1 MLMLARLILI
11 AVVAILPALGIN
23 AYNAYELREARVQ
36 EFRRQALREAESLG
50 RELDRL
56 ISGIRAS
63 LLLVANS
70 QEVRSAQPGI
80 CQKMLQDT
88 VKGVGMFDSLSL
100 TDAKGKVICSS
111 IEPEPLGND
120 LSDRIAYQLVLEK
133 QDFAVGSFVVGRGN
147 GKRQLNL
154 GFPVKDKDGLYGILF
169 AGVGLD
175 WLAQEMHNI
184 PVSTHGSVTIADRF
198 GTILLR
204 YPETYLMGASMR
216 QEMHWTLDGDKP
228 QVVEIT
234 GRDGVPRFSA
244 YLPLRMRP
252 YDIFV
257 AVGLSRTEALAPI
270 EGAVRRAFILAFL
283 GLLIAASFAVLI
295 GREFIE
301 KPVRAL
307 LDATFKWREGNRS
320 VRVAIE
326 DMPREFANIGD
337 AFNRLVQAVD
347 VNEQALRRSVT
358 EMRSIYD
365 SAPVGLGVIDRDLNY
380 LSANA
385 RLTDADT
392 IRPAVVG
399 ANLRDTVPH
408 LLNRIGPI
416 FEKVFVTGEP
426 ITNFEVHESG
436 RSWVSN
442 YYPVKSDRGDVLA
455 VSIAVLE
462 TTEISRTEQALART
476 EAWVKLAQESAGIG
490 TWDWDLASG
499 ELRWSDQQFRL
510 HGLRPRGETQ
520 SFAAREWYDCV
531 RAEDRQ
537 ALDAGMGA
545 AVTTKD
551 RYEVNY
557 RIDDKATG
565 ETRWI
570 ATRGRVILNEAGQA
584 TRVTGVSFDI
594 SERHRARELLEKA
607 NAELEQRVAARTR
620 ELVEEVR
627 ERERAQA
634 QLFQVQKNES
644 LGQLTGGIAHDFNN
658 LLAAILS
665 SLQLMKKRL
674 PEDGRTQRYLDNA
687 LRAAQR
693 GAVLTQRMLAFARKQ
708 DLKPETVDVKQLVE
722 GMQDLLQSSIG
733 PRVRIQTQ
741 FAAKLRPAAVDAH
754 QLELAILNLAVNARD
769 AMPEGG
775 TLFIEGDE
783 QHLGE
788 RDFVRVTLRDTG
800 TGMDEATLARA
811 TEPFFTTKA
820 IGKGTGLGLSMVQGL
835 VAQSGGH
842 MTVKSRLGEGTV
854 VELWLPRAQAQN
866 IQQAPQAL
874 AAPKQ
879 QAPRLSVLVVDD
891 DPLVLMGT
899 VDMLDDLG
907 HEVVEASSAHEALE
921 ILKTRNF
928 DIVLTDQAMPVM
940 TGTELARELSHSHPE
955 LPVVLV
961 TGYADLPKDTPSTLA
976 RLSKP
981 FTQADLDEIMRENIR
996 DKGKVVPLRR

>member
-23 AYNAYELREARVQ
+23 AYNAYELREARLA
-36 EFRRQALREAESLG
+36 EFRRQALREAESIG

-56 ISGIRAS
+56 VAGIRAT
-63 LLLVANS
+63 LVMVANS
-70 QEVRSAQPGI
+70 QEVRSSAPGV
-80 CQKMLQDT
+80 CRQLLQDA
-88 VKGVGMFDSLSL
+88 VRGVAIFDSLSL
-100 TDAKGKVICSS
+100 TDTKGKVICSS
-111 IEPEPLGND
+111 IVPEPLGND
-120 LSDRIAYQLVLEK
+120 LSDRPVFQLVTETRS
-133 QDFAVGSFVVGRGN
+133 FSVGSFVVGRGN

-154 GFPVKDKDGLYGILF
+154 GFPVEGKDGLFGVLF
-169 AGVGLD
+169 AGVDLD
-175 WLAQEMHNI
+175 WLARELQNI
-184 PVSTHGSVTIADRF
+184 PVGRHGSMTIADRF
-198 GTILLR
+198 GTILVR
-204 YPETYLMGASMR
+204 FPETYLVGATMR
-216 QEMHWTLDGDKP
+216 QEMQYTLDGDKP
-228 QVVEIT
+228 EVVEIV
-234 GRDGVPRFSA
+234 GRDGERRFSA
-244 YLPLRMRP
+244 YLPLRTRP
-252 YDIFV
+252 HDIFV

-283 GLLIAASFAVLI
+283 GLLLAAVFAVLI

-307 LDATFKWREGNRS
+307 LDATFKWREGDRS

-326 DMPREFANIGD
+326 TMPREFASIGD
-337 AFNRLVQAVD
+337 AFNRLVNAVD
-347 VNEQALRRSVT
+347 VNEQALRRSVS

-365 SAPVGLGVIDRDLNY
+365 SAPVGLAVIDRELNY

-385 RLTDADT
+385 RLTAADT

-399 ANLRDTVPH
+399 ANLRETVPH
-408 LLNRIGPI
+408 LLDRLAPI

-426 ITNFEVHESG
+426 VVNLEVHQGG

-442 YYPVKSDRGDVLA
+442 YYPVKSETGEVLA

-462 TTEISRTEQALART
+462 TTDIARTEQALARS

-499 ELRWSDQQFRL
+499 ELRWSEQQFRL
-510 HGLRPRGETQ
+510 HGFSPRSDEQ
-520 SFAAREWYDCV
+520 RFVARDWYDCV
-531 RAEDRQ
+531 KSDDRH

-545 AVTTKD
+545 AITSKD
-551 RYEVNY
+551 RYEVDY
-557 RIDDKATG
+557 RIEDKQTG
-565 ETRWI
+565 EIRWI

-584 TRVTGVSFDI
+584 TRLMGVSFDI
-594 SERHRARELLEKA
+594 SERHRSRELLEQT

-620 ELVEEVR
+620 ELVDEVR

-665 SLQLMKKRL
+665 SLQLVKKRL
-674 PEDGRTQRYLDNA
+674 PEDGRIERYLDNA

-693 GAVLTQRMLAFARKQ
+693 GAILTQRMLAFARKQ
-708 DLKPETVDVKQLVE
+708 DLKPQAVDVKQLVE

-733 PRVRIQTQ
+733 PRIRIQTE
-741 FAAKLRPAAVDAH
+741 FASRLPAVKIDAH
-754 QLELAILNLAVNARD
+754 QLELAILNIAVNARD
-769 AMPEGG
+769 AMPDGG
-775 TLFIEGDE
+775 ALYIEADE
-783 QHLGE
+783 QTLGD
-788 RDFVRVTLRDTG
+788 RTFVRVSLRDTG
-800 TGMDEATLARA
+800 TGMDDATLARA

-842 MTVKSRLGEGTV
+842 LNVKSRLNEGTT
-854 VELWLPRAQAQN
+854 VELWIPRADDKTVSQPFQIAQPAKSNLPR
-866 IQQAPQAL
+866 L
-874 AAPKQ
+874 T
-879 QAPRLSVLVVDD
+879 VLVVDD

-899 VDMLDDLG
+899 VDMIEDLG
-907 HEVVEASSAHEALE
+907 HEVCEASSASEALDL
-921 ILKTRNF
+921 LKTRRV
-928 DIVLTDQAMPVM
+928 DIVLTDQAMPGM
-940 TGTELARELSHSHPE
+940 TGTELAREVSHSYPE
-955 LPVVLV
+955 TPVVLV
-961 TGYADLPKDTPSTLA
+961 TGYADLPKDTPAMLA
-976 RLSKP
+976 RLAKP
-981 FTQADLDEIMRENIR
+981 FTQADLDQTLRDNIR

>member
-23 AYNAYELREARVQ
+23 AYNAYELREARVE
-36 EFRRQALREAESLG
+36 EFRRQGLRDAESIG
-50 RELDRL
+50 REIDRL

-70 QEVRSAQPGI
+70 QDIRSTEPGV
-80 CQKMLQDT
+80 CRKMLHDA
-88 VKGVGMFDSLSL
+88 VEGVGMFDSLSL

-111 IEPEPLGND
+111 ISPEPLGND
-120 LSDRIAYQLVLEK
+120 LSDRIAYQLALEK
-133 QDFAVGSFVVGRGN
+133 QDFAVGSYVVGRGN

-154 GFPVKDKDGLYGILF
+154 AFPVKDKDGLFGILF
-169 AGVGLD
+169 AGVDVD
-175 WLAQEMHNI
+175 WLAREMRNI
-184 PVSTHGSVTIADRF
+184 PVTAHGSVTVADRF

-204 YPETYLMGASMR
+204 FPETYLVGVSMR
-216 QEMHWTLDGDKP
+216 QEMQWALDGEKP
-228 QVVEIT
+228 QVVEIV
-234 GRDGVPRFSA
+234 GRDGERRFSA
-244 YLPLRMRP
+244 FLPLRTRP

-257 AVGLSRTEALAPI
+257 AVGLSRAEALAPI
-270 EGAVRRAFILAFL
+270 DGAVRRAFILAFL
-283 GLLIAASFAVLI
+283 GLLIAAVFAILI

-307 LDATFKWREGNRS
+307 LDATYKWREGNRTA
-320 VRVAIE
+320 RVAIE

-337 AFNRLVQAVD
+337 AFNRLVHAVD
-347 VNEQALRRSVT
+347 VNEQALRRSVI
-358 EMRSIYD
+358 ELRSIYD
-365 SAPVGLGVIDRDLNY
+365 SAPVGLAVVDRDLNY

-385 RLTDADT
+385 RLTAADT
-392 IRPAVVG
+392 LRPAIVG
-399 ANLRDTVPH
+399 ANLRETVPH
-408 LLNRIGPI
+408 LLDRIGPI
-416 FEKVFVTGEP
+416 FEKVFATGEP
-426 ITNFEVHESG
+426 VINFEVRQG
-436 RSWVSN
+436 ARSWVSN
-442 YYPVKSDRGDVLA
+442 YYPVKSDQGEVLA

-462 TTEISRTEQALART
+462 TTEISRTEQALARS
-476 EAWVKLAQESAGIG
+476 EAWVKLAQDSAGIG
-490 TWDWDLASG
+490 TWDWDLATG

-510 HGLRPRGETQ
+510 HGLMPRHETQ

-531 RAEDRQ
+531 RPEDRQ

-545 AVTTKD
+545 AITKKD
-551 RYEVNY
+551 RYEVDY
-557 RIDDKATG
+557 RIDDKDSG

-570 ATRGRVILNEAGQA
+570 ATRGRVVLNEVGQA

-594 SERHRARELLEKA
+594 SERHRSRELLEKT

-708 DLKPETVDVKQLVE
+708 DLKPQNVDVRQLVE

-741 FAAKLRPAAVDAH
+741 FSASLRPVAVDAH

-783 QHLGE
+783 QHLGD
-788 RDFVRVTLRDTG
+788 RDFVRMTLRDTG

-842 MTVKSRLGEGTV
+842 MNVKSRLGEGTV
-854 VELWLPRAQAQN
+854 VELWLPRAQVQTVS
-866 IQQAPQAL
+866 QAPQAP
-874 AAPKQ
+874 AAPTK

-907 HEVVEASSAHEALE
+907 HEVVEASSAVEALD
-921 ILKTRNF
+921 ILKTRSF
-928 DIVLTDQAMPVM
+928 DIVLTDQAMPIM
-940 TGTELARELSHSHPE
+940 TGTELARELSHAYPY

-981 FTQADLDEIMRENIR
+981 FTQSDLDEILHDNIR

>member
-36 EFRRQALREAESLG
+36 EFRRQGLRDAESIG

-70 QEVRSAQPGI
+70 QDVRSNEPGVCRKI
-80 CQKMLQDT
+80 LHDT
-88 VKGVGMFDSLSL
+88 VQGVGMFDSLSL
-100 TDAKGKVICSS
+100 TDAKGRVICSS
-111 IEPEPLGND
+111 ISPEPLGND
-120 LSDRIAYQLVLEK
+120 LSDRVAYQLVLEK
-133 QDFAVGSFVVGRGN
+133 QDFVVGSFVVGRGN

-154 GFPVKDKDGLYGILF
+154 GFPVKDKDGLFGVLF
-169 AGVGLD
+169 AGVDVD
-175 WLAQEMHNI
+175 WLAREMQNI
-184 PVSTHGSVTIADRF
+184 PVSARGSVTIADRF

-204 YPETYLMGASMR
+204 FPESYLVGASMR
-216 QEMHWTLDGDKP
+216 QEMQWSLDGDKA
-228 QVVEIT
+228 QVVEIV
-234 GRDGVPRFSA
+234 GRDGERRFSA
-244 YLPLRMRP
+244 FLPLRTRP

-257 AVGLSRTEALAPI
+257 AVGLSRAEALAPI
-270 EGAVRRAFILAFL
+270 DSAVRRAFILAFL
-283 GLLIAASFAVLI
+283 GLLIAAIFAVLI
-295 GREFIE
+295 GRQFIE
-301 KPVRAL
+301 KPVRSL
-307 LDATFKWREGNRS
+307 LEATFKWREGDRS
-320 VRVAIE
+320 VRIATE
-326 DMPREFANIGD
+326 DMPREFASIGE
-337 AFNRLVQAVD
+337 AFNRLVHAVD
-347 VNEQALRRSVT
+347 VNEQALRRSVS

-365 SAPVGLGVIDRDLNY
+365 SAPVGLAVIDRNLNY

-385 RLTDADT
+385 RLTAADPM
-392 IRPAVVG
+392 RRAVVG
-399 ANLRDTVPH
+399 ANMRDTVPY
-408 LLNRIGPI
+408 LLDRVGPLL
-416 FEKVFVTGEP
+416 EKVFATGEP
-426 ITNFEVHESG
+426 VINYELHHG
-436 RSWVSN
+436 ARSWVCN
-442 YYPVKSDRGDVLA
+442 YFPVKSDHGEVLA
-455 VSIAVLE
+455 VSIAALE
-462 TTEISRTEQALART
+462 TTEISRTEQALARS
-476 EAWVKLAQESAGIG
+476 EAWVKLAQESASIG

-510 HGLRPRGETQ
+510 HGLTPRGETQ

-531 RAEDRQ
+531 RADNRH

-545 AVTTKD
+545 AITTKD
-551 RYEVNY
+551 RYEVDY
-557 RIDDKATG
+557 RIEDKESG
-565 ETRWI
+565 EIRWI

-594 SERHRARELLEKA
+594 SERHRSRELLEAA
-607 NAELEQRVAARTR
+607 NAELEMRVAARTR

-634 QLFQVQKNES
+634 QLFQAQKTES

-674 PEDGRTQRYLDNA
+674 PDDGRTQRYLDNA

-708 DLKPETVDVKQLVE
+708 DLKPETVDVKLLVE

-733 PRVRIQTQ
+733 PQVRIQTQ
-741 FAAKLRPAAVDAH
+741 FAASLRPVAVDAH
-754 QLELAILNLAVNARD
+754 QLELAILNVAVNARD

-783 QHLGE
+783 QHLGD
-788 RDFVRVTLRDTG
+788 RDFVRITLRDTG
-800 TGMDEATLARA
+800 TGMDDATLARA

-835 VAQSGGH
+835 AAQSGGH
-842 MTVKSRLGEGTV
+842 MNVKSRLTEGTV
-854 VELWLPRAQAQN
+854 VELWLPPAATQSLS
-866 IQQAPQAL
+866 PSPPAL
-874 AAPKQ
+874 AAPKTQ
-879 QAPRLSVLVVDD
+879 SPRLSVLVVDD

-907 HEVVEASSAHEALE
+907 HEVVETSSASEALQ
-921 ILKTRNF
+921 ILKTRSF
-928 DIVLTDQAMPVM
+928 DIVLTDQAMPMM
-940 TGTELARELSHSHPE
+940 TGTELARELSYSHPD

-961 TGYADLPKDTPSTLA
+961 TGYADLPKDTPATLA

-981 FTQADLDEIMRENIR
+981 FTQADLDEILRDNIR